1 MTEISFYHLTIRPI
15 EWVLPRLLE
24 RTLEVN
30 ARAVV
35 ILSSLDRVAF
45 FNSHFWTYDQNS
57 WLPHGSEKNG
67 DAENQPIWLTTI
79 DERPNGAT
87 FLFLTDGA
95 SSNKISE
102 YERVFELFDGKD
114 EKMIQLARQTWKIYK
129 DLGHELSYW
138 QQDELGKWKKQKIH
152 G

>member
-102 YERVFELFDGKD
+102 YERVFELFDG
-114 EKMIQLARQTWKIYK
+114 
-129 DLGHELSYW
+129 
-138 QQDELGKWKKQKIH
+138 
-152 G
+152 